1 MNFISHYF
9 LDRDLDDSWFFAGIS
24 TPDLVSVFDRNV
36 RLKKRRM
43 PQMEEDAST
52 PGQISFYK
60 GVMRHFEGDR
70 IFHSS
75 DFFHTETAIITQHL
89 KHSFLSGEV
98 ERSFF
103 VAHIALELILDK
115 VLIQTYHDLAP
126 DFYAHLERYPV
137 AEHVKMAEWITQ
149 TSLSA
154 YGGFLE
160 KFFTKKYIYSYRD
173 WDHVIYVLKTDYAG
187 CGN

>member
-36 RLKKRRM
+36 RLKKRKM
-43 PQMEEDAST
+43 PPIQEDVST

-60 GVMRHFEGDR
+60 GVMRHFEVGSHFS
-70 IFHSS
+70 IPLSFSIP
-75 DFFHTETAIITQHL
+75 ETAIISRLL
-89 KHSFLSGEV
+89 KQSFIPGEV

-115 VLIQTYHDLAP
+115 VLIQTHRDLALP
-126 DFYAHLERYPV
+126 IFML
-137 AEHVKMAEWITQ
+137 I
-149 TSLSA
+149 LS
-154 YGGFLE
+154 
-160 KFFTKKYIYSYRD
+160 
-173 WDHVIYVLKTDYAG
+173 VIPL
-187 CGN
+187 